1 MTPHINAKDGAF
13 AKTVLMP
20 GDPLRAKLLA
30 DTFLENAELV
40 TDVRNIYGYTG
51 TYKGVPVSVMASGM
65 GMPSIGIYSWEL
77 FSFYGVE
84 NIIRIG
90 SAGSYSARLDV
101 LDVVLAKEAY
111 SESSFA
117 KTLSGYAKDTII
129 PSKSINDVIIQ
140 AAKDADI
147 ECKLARVHS
156 SDVFYTKESWQDIH
170 ARTKCD
176 CVEME
181 AFALFHNA
189 NVLGKNAACL
199 LTISDS
205 FVNKREL
212 TSDERQNS
220 FKNMMTVALEA
231 AIRLYQ
237 K

>member
-1 MTPHINAKDGAF
+1 MTPH
-13 AKTVLMP
+13 
-20 GDPLRAKLLA
+20 
-30 DTFLENAELV
+30 
-40 TDVRNIYGYTG
+40 
-51 TYKGVPVSVMASGM
+51 PVSVMASGM

-90 SAGSYSARLDV
+90 SAGSYSAQLDV

-117 KTLSGYAKDTII
+117 KTLSGYDKDTII

-170 ARTKCD
+170 GWRLLPSSIMPMFLAKMQL
-176 CVEME
+176 V
-181 AFALFHNA
+181 
-189 NVLGKNAACL
+189 CL
-199 LTISDS
+199 LS
-205 FVNKREL
+205 
-212 TSDERQNS
+212 
-220 FKNMMTVALEA
+220 
-231 AIRLYQ
+231 AIHS
-237 K
+237 